1 MPEVLQNVTFDVSS
15 GRLEQIAGGDADICT
30 KDGRKTRVFLAVKN
44 IQMSSVAGDPRR
56 PAVKLYVEYKV
67 TELVTN
73 NTCLRWSAWHSEEVP
88 YHIVRTAVSLSP
100 VVSPYERTW
109 EVSGRQHGDM
119 AIPAIAGTVVASGTY
134 RIDGDGDD
142 HTNARVQ
149 MQLAVPFL
157 CRI

>member
-1 MPEVLQNVTFDVSS
+1 MPEALQNVMFDITS
-15 GRLEQIAGGDADICT
+15 GTLAWIGGGDADVCT
-30 KDGRKTRVFLAVKN
+30 KDGRKTRVYLAVKN
-44 IQMSSVAGDPRR
+44 IQVTPEGR
-56 PAVKLYVEYKV
+56 VKLFTEYKV

-73 NTCLRWSAWHSEEVP
+73 NTCLAWNAWHSAELP
-88 YHIVRTAVSLSP
+88 YHIVKMAVSLSP

-119 AIPAIAGTVVASGTY
+119 TIPETAGTVITRGTY

-142 HTNARVQ
+142 RTNARVQ

-157 CRI
+157 CRF